1 MSIAA
6 LLGIVGAI
14 NGHFLWHRGNIV
26 LSTTLHA
33 GGLVLAG
40 NLALLGTQTI
50 GGSTGIL
57 YLASVITAGGF
68 LGIRGALIDIV
79 AVFASGV
86 IILLFGDVPDRSSG
100 CLWSLFVA
108 PEPIVQLFVFFS
120 IPAWGA
126 YVVAVDL
133 SNRLA

>member
-1 MSIAA
+1 MKEFFRQYFTLDNHPDQLPTNHGATLVANTAFATVGVIGLIILVPALIWGEHQAVSIAA

-14 NGHFLWHRGNIV
+14 NGHFLWHRGNII

-57 YLASVITAGGF
+57 YWHRSL
-68 LGIRGALIDIV
+68 RR
-79 AVFASGV
+79 AVFLEFEV
-86 IILLFGDVPDRSSG
+86 L
-100 CLWSLFVA
+100 
-108 PEPIVQLFVFFS
+108 
-120 IPAWGA
+120 
-126 YVVAVDL
+126 
-133 SNRLA
+133 